1 MNATYIRM
9 EIRRTFRNR
18 RFFIFSLFIPVV
30 FFYLVAGANKSQQL
44 AGIPFAAYYLAGMA
58 SFGTMAAMIANGG
71 RIAGERQVGW
81 NRQLRMTPL
90 KSTSYFAAKLSAS
103 YLMAGVTL
111 SLLLVAGL
119 TLGVHERVV
128 GVLELF
134 GYVAVGLVP
143 FAALGIL
150 VGHKFTVDSIG
161 PILGGGVSVLAFIG
175 GAWGPVGGNSGF
187 MHDLSQATPTYWL
200 VEAGHTL
207 IGGPGWSAR
216 GWWTIA
222 IWTGILGRLA
232 MMAYATDTKRQ

>member
-1 MNATYIRM
+1 
-9 EIRRTFRNR
+9 
-18 RFFIFSLFIPVV
+18 
-30 FFYLVAGANKSQQL
+30 
-44 AGIPFAAYYLAGMA
+44 MA
-58 SFGTMAAMIANGG
+58 C
-71 RIAGERQVGW
+71 
-81 NRQLRMTPL
+81 
-90 KSTSYFAAKLSAS
+90 
-103 YLMAGVTL
+103 VTL
-111 SLLLVAGL
+111 GLLLVAGL

-128 GVLELF
+128 GVLEMF

-175 GAWGPVGGNSGF
+175 GAWGPVGGDSGF
-187 MHDLSQATPTYWL
+187 MHNLSQATPTYWL
-200 VEAGHTL
+200 VQAGHTL

-222 IWTGILGRLA
+222 IWTAVLGRLA